1 MSSKLAMARFP
12 ALVRRLSRQWPVGTV
27 EAMSETALH
36 AHLVA
41 RGAVHADDRG
51 IALPRHF
58 GDPEAEYRALVG
70 GAAVLDLG
78 FRTLVRAVGPDPAPC
93 LQGLLTNQVQQ
104 LPPGGECPALLLTIQ
119 GRVTAD
125 VRVAALPT
133 ELLLDGDGRARGGVV
148 AALGGLLV

>member
-1 MSSKLAMARFP
+1 MPPKLAVARFP

-78 FRTLVRAVGPDPAPC
+78 FRTLVRAVGPDRAPF
-93 LQGLLTNQVQQ
+93 LQGMLTNDVER
-104 LPPGGECPALLLTIQ
+104 LPPGPG
-119 GRVTAD
+119 G
-125 VRVAALPT
+125 AAAPLP
-133 ELLLDGDGRARGGVV
+133 LQSARS
-148 AALGGLLV
+148 A

>member
-41 RGAVHADDRG
+41 RGAVHADDRR
-51 IALPRHF
+51 IAPPRHF
-58 GDPEAEYRALVG
+58 GDPKAGYRALVG

-78 FRTLVRAVGPDPAPC
+78 FRTLVRAVGPDRAPF
-93 LQGLLTNQVQQ
+93 LQGMLTNDVER
-104 LPPGGECPALLLTIQ
+104 LAPGAGCPGLLLPIH
-119 GRVTAD
+119 G
-125 VRVAALPT
+125 RVAAAVPL
-133 ELLLDGDGRARGGVV
+133 R
-148 AALGGLLV
+148 